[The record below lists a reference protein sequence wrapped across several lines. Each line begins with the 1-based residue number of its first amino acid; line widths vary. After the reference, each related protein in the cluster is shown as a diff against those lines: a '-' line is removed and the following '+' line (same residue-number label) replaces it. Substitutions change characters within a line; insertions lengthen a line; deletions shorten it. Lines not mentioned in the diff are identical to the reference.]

1 MIIGTNVYVSFVTPE
16 GEVDVLAK
24 VDTGALSSSVGTEFF
39 HNLKLKTNVV
49 KSKVVRNAISGTP
62 CKFCGKVSDPDPR
75 DMYQVD
81 LIIKGVKITT
91 EINVFDR
98 STMKFKMILGKKD
111 IIKLNALVDVKQED
125 LGS

>member
-75 DMYQVD
+75 DMYHQWIKD
-81 LIIKGVKITT
+81 LLS
-91 EINVFDR
+91 F
-98 STMKFKMILGKKD
+98 
-111 IIKLNALVDVKQED
+111 
-125 LGS
+125 